1 MVKTMVKPSYN
12 LNFNNCLEMIKFY
25 LKIVTWNRNALSLDM
40 MTELVTNLRRNKQ
53 NENLR
58 CIVLSANGSVFS
70 AGHNL
75 KEFSIDKGPHLH
87 RQVFEKA
94 SELMLEIIG
103 SPVPV
108 IAKVNGLS
116 AAAGCQLVSCC
127 DLIVSTKDSTF
138 STPG

>member
-1 MVKTMVKPSYN
+1 
-12 LNFNNCLEMIKFY
+12 
-25 LKIVTWNRNALSLDM
+25 
-40 MTELVTNLRRNKQ
+40 MTEILKKLRRNK
-53 NENLR
+53 NDENLR

-75 KEFSIDKGPHLH
+75 KEFTMEKGQSLH
-87 RQVFEKA
+87 RQVFDK
-94 SELMLEIIG
+94 STELMLEIIQ

-116 AAAGCQLVSCC
+116 AASGCQLVACC
-127 DLIVSTKDSTF
+127 DLIVSTKNSTF

>member
-1 MVKTMVKPSYN
+1 MNKY
-12 LNFNNCLEMIKFY
+12 FH
-25 LKIVTWNRNALSLDM
+25 RNALSLVM
-40 MTELVTNLRRNKQ
+40 ISELLTNLRRNKQ
-53 NENLR
+53 DENLR

-75 KEFSIDKGPHLH
+75 KEFSMDKGPKLH

-94 SELMLEIIG
+94 TELMLEIIN

-116 AAAGCQLVSCC
+116 AAAGCQLVACC
-127 DLIVSTKDSTF
+127 DLVVSTKNSTF